1 MFILYIVTYTKD
13 FKCVY
18 LFSAHRQIISLHQ
31 VITDMQYSDN
41 EKGLLEVDEEL
52 DTGQWPTFLQKIS
65 LFHRCFYEFY
75 WENSTTWFI
84 YKCNIGRKL
93 VEINK
98 SVYVIISYALKIIIM
113 YLTLDA

>member
-31 VITDMQYSDN
+31 VITDMQYSDD

-52 DTGQWPTFLQKIS
+52 DTGQ
-65 LFHRCFYEFY
+65 
-75 WENSTTWFI
+75 
-84 YKCNIGRKL
+84 
-93 VEINK
+93 
-98 SVYVIISYALKIIIM
+98 
-113 YLTLDA
+113 